1 MSTKKIV
8 MAALLAVVPAL
19 VSAQDY
25 TMYETMYLKP
35 DAAKWAELMGK
46 LAAHNKKFHASGPYR
61 AHVQR
66 VVNGPRTGQ
75 LVWVMGPCTFT
86 HLDSRP
92 SGDPHDSDWMTNVVA
107 LLKGVGENEY
117 WRLDEKRSYQPNTDD
132 HPKLRVRFFHIEQGE
147 MYRFNQLLEK
157 TKAVAEKKK
166 HPNRTSVYRP
176 RFWNGSGP
184 DVATVWSF
192 DKWAELD
199 RDMDFGKEYEEVHG
213 DGSWRLFLEEWRKV
227 VKEAYDE
234 YREVMPELGG
244 ASPSRE

>member
-1 MSTKKIV
+1 VKK
-8 MAALLAVVPAL
+8 ALTALLVMVPAL

-25 TMYETMYLKP
+25 VMYETTYLKP
-35 DAAKWAELMGK
+35 DAAKWAELKDK
-46 LAAHNKKFHASGPYR
+46 LAAHNQKFHAEGPYL

-92 SGDPHDSDWMTNVVA
+92 SGDPHDSDWMSVVA
-107 LLKGVGENEY
+107 LLEGVGENEY
-117 WRLDEKRSYQPNTDD
+117 WRLDQERSYQPNTEN
-132 HPKLRVRFFHIEQGE
+132 HPLLRLRILDIEQGE

-157 TKAVAEKKK
+157 MKKVRETKKY
-166 HPNRTSVYRP
+166 PNRLNVYRP
-176 RFWNGSGP
+176 RFWNGSGR
-184 DVATVWSF
+184 DVAMVWSF

-199 RDMDFGKEYEEVHG
+199 RDVDFGDDYEEVHG
-213 DGSWRLFLEEWRKV
+213 DDSWRLFLEEWREV

-234 YREVMPELGG
+234 YREVLPELGG
-244 ASPSRE
+244 ASASD